1 MKNMQKL
8 VPIVEFTPVAKVKL
22 MEVLKER
29 NAADSYLRIDVS
41 ASSGGCGCSGG
52 QKYVMEL
59 AQQARPSD
67 LIEEVDSIKV
77 VTDKNNAEVLRGSK
91 IDYME
96 NFQMSGFKIENPNI
110 QQDQGCGCGG
120 H

>member
-22 MEVLKER
+22 MEVLKEQ

-41 ASSGGCGCSGG
+41 ASSDGCACSGG
-52 QKYVMEL
+52 HKYVMEL
-59 AQQARPSD
+59 AQQARPGD
-67 LIEEVDSIKV
+67 LIEEVESIKV
-77 VTDKNNAEVLRGSK
+77 VTEKKNAEILRGSK
-91 IDYME
+91 IDYTE
-96 NFQMSGFKIENPNI
+96 SLQMSGFKIENPNV
-110 QQDQGCGCGG
+110 QKGQGCGCGG